1 MTLGRPL
8 LARSPGR
15 VHSTRPQNFNW
26 DRPGMR
32 HCSTRGWSASSAHM
46 LAIRRK
52 CALRPGVGTSAAKL
66 LHSAAKRMHVSAC
79 FWTLFGSDT
88 ALLPKGGSACLSQS
102 SAGQKTVP
110 VMELRWGRVGHLASV
125 IFSIFEHLH
134 DITAGIY
141 FASICC
147 NRTIDP
153 SQLSVRLKGGGSSY
167 AHIRGGCV
175 QPQDQSDASG

>member
-1 MTLGRPL
+1 
-8 LARSPGR
+8 
-15 VHSTRPQNFNW
+15 
-26 DRPGMR
+26 MR

-46 LAIRRK
+46 LAMRRK
-52 CALRPGVGTSAAKL
+52 CALGPGAGTSAAKL

-125 IFSIFEHLH
+125 IFPIFEHVH

-153 SQLSVRLKGGGSSY
+153 SQLSVRLKRGGGSY
-167 AHIRGGCV
+167 AHIRGGCLNLKV
-175 QPQDQSDASG
+175 RAMQADN

>member
-1 MTLGRPL
+1 
-8 LARSPGR
+8 
-15 VHSTRPQNFNW
+15 
-26 DRPGMR
+26 
-32 HCSTRGWSASSAHM
+32 
-46 LAIRRK
+46 
-52 CALRPGVGTSAAKL
+52 
-66 LHSAAKRMHVSAC
+66 MHVSAC

-125 IFSIFEHLH
+125 IFPIFEHVH

-153 SQLSVRLKGGGSSY
+153 SQLSVRLKRGGGSY
-167 AHIRGGCV
+167 AHIRGGCLNLKV
-175 QPQDQSDASG
+175 RAMQADN